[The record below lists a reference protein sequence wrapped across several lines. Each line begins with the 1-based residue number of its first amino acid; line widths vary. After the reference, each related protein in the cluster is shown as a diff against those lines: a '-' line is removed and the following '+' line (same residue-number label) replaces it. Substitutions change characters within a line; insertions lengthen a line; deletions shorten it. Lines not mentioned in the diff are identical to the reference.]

1 VEVYDHPY
9 FFTGQVATYETEVA
23 SPQKWSAES
32 PYLYQLVV
40 SLIDGKGTIREV
52 VACKIGFRTV
62 EVKNRKLLING
73 KAVLI
78 KGVNRHDHDDVRG
91 KTVSRELMIEDIRL
105 MKQFNF
111 NAVRTAHY
119 PNDPLWYSLCDEY
132 GLYVIDEA
140 NSESHAYLANLCHE
154 PEFNRSFF
162 DRLQRMILRDKNH
175 PSIIMWSL
183 GNEAGYGAIHDA
195 MAGWARRYDKTRPVH
210 YEGALERNL
219 YAEQSATDVIPP
231 MYFPVDMLIEWSKS
245 KHGDKP
251 LILCEYAHAM
261 GNSPGGLKEYF
272 QAFENCQG
280 LQGGFIWDWVDQGIR
295 KTAKNGKE
303 YWAYGGDFGDE
314 PNDKNFCI
322 NGMIWPDRTPHPGM
336 YEHKKLAQPLA
347 VRALDLKRGRIA
359 IKSKQD
365 FIDLTWLKGN
375 WELTVDGKAVE
386 KGKLGKLDIGPGQ
399 RKTVV
404 LPLKRPVIQAGQE
417 CFLNLRF
424 EPAENLSWVEKGH
437 ENAWEQF
444 RMPRDWAKIEKPKV
458 VQKRKAPA
466 IVTLREGKTNY
477 TVRCEGFH
485 CFIQKATGQIASLSL
500 DGRKILKSGPQL
512 NLWRAP
518 TDNDGIKGMG
528 GQDYKPMGV
537 WLGWGINDMASK
549 TQEVNAAQQKDG
561 TVSIKAITT
570 ARGVDPN
577 ISVAREQTLI
587 FYPSG
592 DIVVK
597 NRIDVPGEFYD
608 LPRIGVALTL
618 HPGYENLVWFGRG
631 PHENYCDRNAGAA
644 VGRHSGTVSEQY
656 VPYILPQEH
665 GNKTDTRWLV
675 LEDDDKS
682 GLLVTDM
689 KNLEFSASH
698 FTAGDLYQAHHT
710 WELAP
715 RKDIFLNIDLKQRG
729 LGTAACGPDTLDMY
743 KIGSGVH
750 NFSFRMRT
758 YSKRKG
764 DVSRLARG
772 KFPSR

>member
-1 VEVYDHPY
+1 
-9 FFTGQVATYETEVA
+9 
-23 SPQKWSAES
+23 
-32 PYLYQLVV
+32 
-40 SLIDGKGTIREV
+40 
-52 VACKIGFRTV
+52 
-62 EVKNRKLLING
+62 
-73 KAVLI
+73 
-78 KGVNRHDHDDVRG
+78 
-91 KTVSRELMIEDIRL
+91 
-105 MKQFNF
+105 
-111 NAVRTAHY
+111 
-119 PNDPLWYSLCDEY
+119 
-132 GLYVIDEA
+132 
-140 NSESHAYLANLCHE
+140 
-154 PEFNRSFF
+154 
-162 DRLQRMILRDKNH
+162 
-175 PSIIMWSL
+175 
-183 GNEAGYGAIHDA
+183 
-195 MAGWARRYDKTRPVH
+195 
-210 YEGALERNL
+210 
-219 YAEQSATDVIPP
+219 
-231 MYFPVDMLIEWSKS
+231 
-245 KHGDKP
+245 
-251 LILCEYAHAM
+251 
-261 GNSPGGLKEYF
+261 
-272 QAFENCQG
+272 
-280 LQGGFIWDWVDQGIR
+280 
-295 KTAKNGKE
+295 
-303 YWAYGGDFGDE
+303 
-314 PNDKNFCI
+314 
-322 NGMIWPDRTPHPGM
+322 
-336 YEHKKLAQPLA
+336 
-347 VRALDLKRGRIA
+347 
-359 IKSKQD
+359 
-365 FIDLTWLKGN
+365 
-375 WELTVDGKAVE
+375 
-386 KGKLGKLDIGPGQ
+386 
-399 RKTVV
+399 
-404 LPLKRPVIQAGQE
+404 
-417 CFLNLRF
+417 
-424 EPAENLSWVEKGH
+424 
-437 ENAWEQF
+437 
-444 RMPRDWAKIEKPKV
+444 
-458 VQKRKAPA
+458 
-466 IVTLREGKTNY
+466 
-477 TVRCEGFH
+477 
-485 CFIQKATGQIASLSL
+485 
-500 DGRKILKSGPQL
+500 
-512 NLWRAP
+512 
-518 TDNDGIKGMG
+518 
-528 GQDYKPMGV
+528 MGV

-772 KFPSR
+772 KIS